1 MLLSIFASQVLTHK
15 RHPRST
21 RDLGE
26 LPHGPSHQ
34 VSKRLCQG
42 RQGAGICCFFFP
54 LMAARTKAQ
63 HCPGLLH
70 THTEQIHILSRLF
83 SGFLAILWF
92 VLAKDTLRTKLSE

>member
-1 MLLSIFASQVLTHK
+1 MVQVTRFQSVFARVGRVQVF
-15 RHPRST
+15 
-21 RDLGE
+21 
-26 LPHGPSHQ
+26 
-34 VSKRLCQG
+34 VV
-42 RQGAGICCFFFP
+42 FFP

-92 VLAKDTLRTKLSE
+92 VLAKDMLRTKLSE